1 MQILFKYKSP
11 RYRTNPDGASVS
23 LVSCYAEEVMFSIGQ
38 APSCKFEPARIDDY
52 KDNMVK
58 ID

>member
-23 LVSCYAEEVMFSIGQ
+23 LVSCYAEELMFCIGQ
-38 APSCKFEPARIDDY
+38 APSCKLEPAWIDHQL
-52 KDNMVK
+52 DNTVK
-58 ID
+58 NE